1 MSIETILVRSLIVLA
16 LIFLILALTFYPPQ
30 YAVPPFI
37 FLVFFIIA
45 HFLLPADSKKET
57 KGLHK
62 ISIKIVIFFL
72 AIAVT
77 GAFVGLC
84 LFWQRGQF
92 WRLL

>member
-37 FLVFFIIA
+37 FLVFFIVA

-57 KGLHK
+57 KGLRK
-62 ISIKIVIFFL
+62 IAIKGVVVFL
-72 AIAVT
+72 AIAVI
-77 GAFVGLC
+77 GAFVGLS
-84 LFWQRGQF
+84 LLWQRGYF
-92 WRLL
+92 WRLT